1 MSVELI
7 VIVSLEVLCDNV
19 TLEPAISLTSSSV
32 PDDGLNLIIVSFPLP
47 EPVDE
52 P

>member
-7 VIVSLEVLCDNV
+7 VIVSLDVLCANV
-19 TLEPAISLTSSSV
+19 ILEPAISLTSSLV
-32 PDDGLNLIIVSFPLP
+32 PDDGFNLIIVSFPLP
-47 EPVDE
+47 VPVDE